1 MASLLFA
8 ANAVLNL
15 AFMLLLARLLP
26 APAYGA
32 LSVWTAA
39 ALFMA
44 TTLFDWVRFS
54 ALRFYTP
61 HVRADDPGIRAS
73 LDTAFVLATVPAGL
87 AVLVAWVGDLL
98 PGLTGLSAAALLALT
113 VGNAASEY
121 LSALARCRFE
131 SGIYARLVIFRH
143 ALTIGIVVPV
153 AVMSGSAALTL
164 SALALAIWP
173 SVIHGI
179 IALRDC
185 AASPSLARRAD
196 FGRFAGYGLPLIGAE
211 ALFLAMVLMN
221 RSWLAAESGFA
232 TAGAYALTFDLAFK
246 VLAVLASVCEASL
259 FPRLVAKR
267 EQSGAAAAREAV
279 TRNIALTLLLL
290 TPAAIG
296 YWRLAEPFAALVIA
310 PDLRAAF
317 VASTG
322 AALVGAILYILQTY
336 VYKPAFQL
344 DLQTMPLLRAAAL
357 AFAVNAAVLLLGSA
371 KGLDAV
377 IWGHIAGLGAGF
389 ALMTAQCLAQR
400 RLRWPV
406 RDSLK
411 IAAASA
417 AMLAAAR
424 WGLPVTGSA
433 VLDLSAG
440 TVIMG
445 AVFAAMAV
453 ALDIAGLRTLALR
466 RWAQRPA

>member
-1 MASLLFA
+1 
-8 ANAVLNL
+8 
-15 AFMLLLARLLP
+15 MLLLARLLP
-26 APAYGA
+26 ASAYGA

-39 ALFMA
+39 ALFLA
-44 TTLFDWVRFS
+44 TTFFDWVRFS

-61 HVRADDPGIRAS
+61 RVRVDDPATRAS
-73 LDTAFVLATVPAGL
+73 LDTAFALAIVPALL
-87 AVLVAWVGDLL
+87 AVGIAWAADLL
-98 PGLTGLSAAALLALT
+98 PGLTASSAVALLALA

-121 LSALARCRFE
+121 LSALARCRFD
-131 SGIYARLVIFRH
+131 SGAYARLVIFRH
-143 ALTIGIVVPV
+143 GLTIGVVVPV
-153 AVMSGSAALTL
+153 AVMSGSAVLTL
-164 SALALAIWP
+164 SALAVAIWP
-173 SVIHGI
+173 SVAHGI
-179 IALRDC
+179 VALRDR
-185 AASPSLARRAD
+185 AASLSLARRAD
-196 FGRFAGYGLPLIGAE
+196 FARFAGYGLPLIGAE

-221 RSWLAAESGFA
+221 RSWLAADSGFV

-259 FPRLVAKR
+259 FPLLVARR
-267 EQSGAAAAREAV
+267 EEGGLAASREAV

-310 PDLRAAF
+310 PDLRPAF

-344 DLQTMPLLRAAAL
+344 ELQTMPLLRAAAL

-417 AMLAAAR
+417 AMLAAGR

-433 VLDLSAG
+433 VLDLAAG

-445 AVFAAMAV
+445 AVVAALAF
-453 ALDIAGLRTLALR
+453 ALDIAGLRTLLLR
-466 RWAQRPA
+466 RWARRPA